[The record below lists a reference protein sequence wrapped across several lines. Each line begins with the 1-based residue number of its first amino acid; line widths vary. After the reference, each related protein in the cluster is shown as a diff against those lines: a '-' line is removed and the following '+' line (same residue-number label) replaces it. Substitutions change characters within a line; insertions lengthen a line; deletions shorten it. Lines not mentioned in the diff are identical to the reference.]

1 MNKNIEVLEI
11 LNRDS
16 NLSQREISKRAGIS
30 VGKVNSIL
38 KSLENEGFL
47 EYNQAKSRKY
57 SYIITEKALCLLEQN
72 LKKNDDTR
80 IKILDDTPTEVKQ
93 AVILAAGK
101 RKEILNP
108 VGILELEKD
117 ISIINRIIDALKNN
131 GINDITIITG
141 YKSEEYEYLKKKD
154 HVTIIDNPKYKWT
167 GTMASLA
174 LAEKTVKGDFI
185 VVENDLIFEERA
197 LKRLITNPRRD
208 CVVITTESGSNDESF
223 VELRNEI
230 LFKISK
236 DIHALNKIDGEF
248 IGLTKISLD
257 VFRKMLDEY
266 SKNKNPYINYEYTLL
281 DVCRY
286 YDVGCIKINDLVWA
300 EVDNKEHYDK
310 VINYI
315 YPMIKRKE
323 LEVKFGYLESLIC
336 KSLKVDKSEI
346 LDISHL
352 SGVNNDSFK
361 VSLKNN
367 VYSLRIPGEAADKSI
382 NRSFEKSNSN
392 KLYKVGIS
400 PKDVYFDENTG
411 IKFSEFIYKAEPI
424 NATSA
429 KKEENMRAI
438 VGILKKLHT
447 SDVIF
452 ENTFDFKKSVEK
464 YEDLIK
470 EITPYIYHQ
479 YNEIKKKI
487 FNLYDEIKENNVKL
501 CPCHND
507 LIPENIIKSGNLDFY
522 LVDLEYCAMNDYLWD
537 IASLFLECNFSQ
549 DDEELFLRIYF
560 ECEVT
565 EGVREKLFKYKV
577 LQNFLWSLWGRFKE
591 IANEDF
597 GTFGIDRYNKVKN
610 YIYTRL

>member
-38 KSLENEGFL
+38 KSLENEGYL
-47 EYNQAKSRKY
+47 EYNQAKNKKY
-57 SYIITEKALCLLEQN
+57 SYIITEKALFLLEQN

-131 GINDITIITG
+131 GINNITVITG
-141 YKSEEYEYLKKKD
+141 YESEKYEHLKETNN
-154 HVTIIDNPKYKWT
+154 VTIINNPKYKWT

-174 LAEKTVKGDFI
+174 LAEKTIKGDFI

-223 VELRNEI
+223 VELRNEF

-286 YDVGCIKINDLVWA
+286 YDVGYIKINDLIWA
-300 EVDNKEHYDK
+300 EVDNKDHYDK

-336 KSLKVDKSEI
+336 KLLKVDKSEI
-346 LDISHL
+346 LNISHL
-352 SGVNNDSFK
+352 SGVNNNSFK
-361 VSLKNN
+361 VLLKNDA
-367 VYSLRIPGEAADKSI
+367 YSLRIPGEAADRSV
-382 NRSFEKSNSN
+382 NRSVEKYNSK
-392 KLYKVGIS
+392 KLYELGIS
-400 PKDVYFDENTG
+400 PKDVYFDEKTG

-429 KKEENMRAI
+429 KKEENMKDIA
-438 VGILKKLHT
+438 GILKRLHK
-447 SDVIF
+447 SNVIF
-452 ENTFDFKKSVEK
+452 ENTFDFQKSVEK
-464 YEDLIK
+464 YEELIK
-470 EITPYIYHQ
+470 ETSTYIYHQ
-479 YNEIKKKI
+479 YNEIKKKV
-487 FNLYDEIKENNVKL
+487 FNIYDEIKDDNIKL

-507 LIPENIIKSGNLDFY
+507 LIPENIIKSGNGKFY
-522 LVDLEYCAMNDYLWD
+522 LVDLEYSAMNDYLWD
-537 IASLFLECNFSQ
+537 IASLFLECDFSQ

-560 ECEVT
+560 KRDIDEK
-565 EGVREKLFKYKV
+565 VREKIFKYKI

-591 IANEDF
+591 AENEDL
-597 GTFGIDRYNKVKN
+597 GTFGIDRYNNVKN

>member
-11 LNRDS
+11 LNKDS

-38 KSLENEGFL
+38 KNLENEGYL
-47 EYNQAKSRKY
+47 EYNQAKNKKY
-57 SYIITEKALCLLEQN
+57 SYIITEKALSLLEQN

-131 GINDITIITG
+131 GINNITVITG
-141 YKSEEYEYLKKKD
+141 YESEKYEHLKETNN
-154 HVTIIDNPKYKWT
+154 VTIINNPKYKWT

-174 LAEKTVKGDFI
+174 LAEKTIKGDFI

-223 VELRNEI
+223 VELRNEF

-286 YDVGCIKINDLVWA
+286 YDVGYIKINDLIWA
-300 EVDNKEHYDK
+300 EVDNKDHYDK

-336 KSLKVDKSEI
+336 KLLKVDKSEI
-346 LDISHL
+346 LNISHL
-352 SGVNNDSFK
+352 SGVNNNSFK
-361 VSLKNN
+361 VSLKNDA
-367 VYSLRIPGEAADKSI
+367 YSLRIPGEAADRSV
-382 NRSFEKSNSN
+382 NRSVEKYNSK
-392 KLYKVGIS
+392 KLYELGIS
-400 PKDVYFDENTG
+400 PKDVYFDEKTG

-429 KKEENMRAI
+429 KKEENMKDIAD
-438 VGILKKLHT
+438 ILKRLHK
-447 SDVIF
+447 SNVIF
-452 ENTFDFKKSVEK
+452 ENTFDFQKSVEK
-464 YEDLIK
+464 YEELIK
-470 EITPYIYHQ
+470 ETSGYIYHQ
-479 YNEIKKKI
+479 YNEIKKKV
-487 FNLYDEIKENNVKL
+487 FNIYDEIKDDNIKL

-507 LIPENIIKSGNLDFY
+507 LIPENIIKSGNGKFY
-522 LVDLEYCAMNDYLWD
+522 LVDLEYSAMNDHLWD
-537 IASLFLECNFSQ
+537 IASLFLECAFSQ

-560 ECEVT
+560 KRDIDEK
-565 EGVREKLFKYKV
+565 VREKIFKYKI

-591 IANEDF
+591 AENEDL
-597 GTFGIDRYNKVKN
+597 GTFGIDRYNNVKN

>member
-38 KSLENEGFL
+38 KSLENEGYL
-47 EYNQAKSRKY
+47 EYNQAKNKKY
-57 SYIITEKALCLLEQN
+57 SYIITEKALFLLEQN

-131 GINDITIITG
+131 GINNITVITG
-141 YKSEEYEYLKKKD
+141 YESEKYEHLKETNN
-154 HVTIIDNPKYKWT
+154 VTIINNPKYKWT

-174 LAEKTVKGDFI
+174 LAEKTIKGDFI

-223 VELRNEI
+223 VELRNEF

-286 YDVGCIKINDLVWA
+286 YDVGYIKINDLIWA
-300 EVDNKEHYDK
+300 EVDNKDHYDK

-336 KSLKVDKSEI
+336 KLLKVDKSEI
-346 LDISHL
+346 LNISHL
-352 SGVNNDSFK
+352 SGVNNNSFK
-361 VSLKNN
+361 VLLKNDA
-367 VYSLRIPGEAADKSI
+367 YSLRIPGEAADRSV
-382 NRSFEKSNSN
+382 NRSVEKYNSN
-392 KLYKVGIS
+392 KLYELGIS
-400 PKDVYFDENTG
+400 PKDVYFDEKTG

-429 KKEENMRAI
+429 KKEENMKDIA
-438 VGILKKLHT
+438 GILKRLHK
-447 SDVIF
+447 SNVIF
-452 ENTFDFKKSVEK
+452 ENTFDFQKSVEK
-464 YEDLIK
+464 YEELIK
-470 EITPYIYHQ
+470 ETRTYIYHQ
-479 YNEIKKKI
+479 YNEIKKKV
-487 FNLYDEIKENNVKL
+487 FNIYDEIKDDNIKL

-507 LIPENIIKSGNLDFY
+507 LIPENIIKSGNGKFY
-522 LVDLEYCAMNDYLWD
+522 LVDLEYSAMNDYLWD
-537 IASLFLECNFSQ
+537 IASLFLECAFSQ

-560 ECEVT
+560 KRDIDEK
-565 EGVREKLFKYKV
+565 VREKIFKYKI

-591 IANEDF
+591 AENEDL
-597 GTFGIDRYNKVKN
+597 GTFGIDRYNNVKN

>member
-38 KSLENEGFL
+38 KSLENEGYL
-47 EYNQAKSRKY
+47 EYNQAKNKKY
-57 SYIITEKALCLLEQN
+57 SYIITEKALFLLEQN

-131 GINDITIITG
+131 GINNITVITG
-141 YKSEEYEYLKKKD
+141 YESEKYEHLKETNN
-154 HVTIIDNPKYKWT
+154 VTIINNPKYKWT

-174 LAEKTVKGDFI
+174 LAEKTIKGDFI

-286 YDVGCIKINDLVWA
+286 YDVGYIKINDLIWA
-300 EVDNKEHYDK
+300 EVDNKDHYDK

-336 KSLKVDKSEI
+336 KLLKVDKSEI
-346 LDISHL
+346 LNISHL
-352 SGVNNDSFK
+352 SGVNNNSFK
-361 VSLKNN
+361 VLLKNDA
-367 VYSLRIPGEAADKSI
+367 YSLRIPGEAADRSV
-382 NRSFEKSNSN
+382 NRSVEKYNSK
-392 KLYKVGIS
+392 KLYELGIS
-400 PKDVYFDENTG
+400 PKDVYFDEKTG

-429 KKEENMRAI
+429 KKEENMKDIA
-438 VGILKKLHT
+438 GILKRLHK
-447 SDVIF
+447 SNVIF
-452 ENTFDFKKSVEK
+452 ENTFDFQKSVEK
-464 YEDLIK
+464 YEELIK
-470 EITPYIYHQ
+470 ETSTYIYHQ
-479 YNEIKKKI
+479 YNEIKKKV
-487 FNLYDEIKENNVKL
+487 FNIYDEIKDNNIKL

-507 LIPENIIKSGNLDFY
+507 LIPENIIKSGNGKFY
-522 LVDLEYCAMNDYLWD
+522 LVDLEYSAMNDYLWD
-537 IASLFLECNFSQ
+537 IASLFLECAFSQ

-560 ECEVT
+560 KRDIDEK
-565 EGVREKLFKYKV
+565 VREKIFKYKI

-591 IANEDF
+591 AENEDL
-597 GTFGIDRYNKVKN
+597 GTFGIDRYNNVKN

>member
-38 KSLENEGFL
+38 KSLENEGYL
-47 EYNQAKSRKY
+47 EYNQAKNKKY
-57 SYIITEKALCLLEQN
+57 SYIITEKALFLLEQN

-131 GINDITIITG
+131 GINNITVITG
-141 YKSEEYEYLKKKD
+141 YESEKYEHLKETNN
-154 HVTIIDNPKYKWT
+154 VTIINNPKYKWT

-174 LAEKTVKGDFI
+174 LAEKTIKGDFI

-223 VELRNEI
+223 VELRNEF

-286 YDVGCIKINDLVWA
+286 YDVGYIKINDLIWA
-300 EVDNKEHYDK
+300 EVDNKDHYDK

-336 KSLKVDKSEI
+336 KLLKVDKSEI
-346 LDISHL
+346 LNISHL
-352 SGVNNDSFK
+352 SGVNNNSFK
-361 VSLKNN
+361 VLLKNDA
-367 VYSLRIPGEAADKSI
+367 YSLRIPGEAADRSV
-382 NRSFEKSNSN
+382 NRSVEKYNSK
-392 KLYKVGIS
+392 KLYELGIS
-400 PKDVYFDENTG
+400 PKDVYFDEKTG

-429 KKEENMRAI
+429 KKEENMKDIA
-438 VGILKKLHT
+438 GILKRLHK
-447 SDVIF
+447 SNVIF
-452 ENTFDFKKSVEK
+452 ENTFDFQKSVEK
-464 YEDLIK
+464 YEELIK
-470 EITPYIYHQ
+470 ETRTYIYHQ
-479 YNEIKKKI
+479 YNEIKKKV
-487 FNLYDEIKENNVKL
+487 FNIYDEIKDNNIKL

-507 LIPENIIKSGNLDFY
+507 LIPENIIKSGNGKFY
-522 LVDLEYCAMNDYLWD
+522 LVDLEYSAMNDYLWD
-537 IASLFLECNFSQ
+537 IASLFLECAFSQ

-560 ECEVT
+560 KRDIDEK
-565 EGVREKLFKYKV
+565 VREKIFKYKI

-591 IANEDF
+591 AENEDL
-597 GTFGIDRYNKVKN
+597 GTFGIDRYNNVKN

>member
-38 KSLENEGFL
+38 KSLENEGYL
-47 EYNQAKSRKY
+47 EYNQAKNKKY
-57 SYIITEKALCLLEQN
+57 SYIITEKALFLLEQN

-131 GINDITIITG
+131 GINNITVITG
-141 YKSEEYEYLKKKD
+141 YESEKYEHLKETNN
-154 HVTIIDNPKYKWT
+154 VTIINNPKYKWT

-174 LAEKTVKGDFI
+174 LAEKTIKGDFI

-223 VELRNEI
+223 VELRNEF

-286 YDVGCIKINDLVWA
+286 YDVGYIKINDLIWA
-300 EVDNKEHYDK
+300 EVDNKDHYDK

-336 KSLKVDKSEI
+336 KLLKVDKSEI
-346 LDISHL
+346 LNISHL
-352 SGVNNDSFK
+352 SGVNNNSFK
-361 VSLKNN
+361 VLLKNDA
-367 VYSLRIPGEAADKSI
+367 YSLRIPGEAADRSV
-382 NRSFEKSNSN
+382 NRSVEKYNSN
-392 KLYKVGIS
+392 KLYELGIS
-400 PKDVYFDENTG
+400 PKDVYFDEKTG

-429 KKEENMRAI
+429 KKEENMKDIA
-438 VGILKKLHT
+438 GILKRLHK
-447 SDVIF
+447 SNVIF
-452 ENTFDFKKSVEK
+452 ENTFDFQKSVEK
-464 YEDLIK
+464 YEELIK
-470 EITPYIYHQ
+470 ETSTYIYHQ
-479 YNEIKKKI
+479 YNEIKKKV
-487 FNLYDEIKENNVKL
+487 FNIYDEIKDDNIKL

-507 LIPENIIKSGNLDFY
+507 LIPENIIKSGNGKFY
-522 LVDLEYCAMNDYLWD
+522 LVDLEYSAMNDYLWD
-537 IASLFLECNFSQ
+537 IASLFLECAFSQ

-560 ECEVT
+560 KRDIDEK
-565 EGVREKLFKYKV
+565 VREKIFKYKI

-591 IANEDF
+591 AENEDL
-597 GTFGIDRYNKVKN
+597 GTFGIDRYNNVKN

>member
-38 KSLENEGFL
+38 KSLENEGYL
-47 EYNQAKSRKY
+47 EYNQAKNKKY
-57 SYIITEKALCLLEQN
+57 SYIITEKALFLLEQN

-131 GINDITIITG
+131 GINNITVITG
-141 YKSEEYEYLKKKD
+141 YESEKYEHLKETNN
-154 HVTIIDNPKYKWT
+154 VTIINNPKYKWT

-174 LAEKTVKGDFI
+174 LAEKTIKGDFI

-223 VELRNEI
+223 VELRNEF

-286 YDVGCIKINDLVWA
+286 YDVGYIKINDLIWA
-300 EVDNKEHYDK
+300 EVDNKDHYDK

-336 KSLKVDKSEI
+336 KLLKVDKSEI
-346 LDISHL
+346 LNISHL
-352 SGVNNDSFK
+352 SGVNNNSFK
-361 VSLKNN
+361 VLLKNDA
-367 VYSLRIPGEAADKSI
+367 YSLRIPGEAADRSV
-382 NRSFEKSNSN
+382 NRSVEKYNSK
-392 KLYKVGIS
+392 KLYELGIS
-400 PKDVYFDENTG
+400 PKDVYFDEKTG

-429 KKEENMRAI
+429 KKEENMKDIA
-438 VGILKKLHT
+438 GILKRLHK
-447 SDVIF
+447 SNVIF
-452 ENTFDFKKSVEK
+452 ENTFDFQKSVEK
-464 YEDLIK
+464 YEELIK
-470 EITPYIYHQ
+470 ETSTYIYHQ
-479 YNEIKKKI
+479 YNEIKKKV
-487 FNLYDEIKENNVKL
+487 FNIYDEIKDDNIKL

-507 LIPENIIKSGNLDFY
+507 LIPENIIKSGNGKFY
-522 LVDLEYCAMNDYLWD
+522 LVDLEYSAMNDYLWD
-537 IASLFLECNFSQ
+537 IASLFLECAFSQ

-560 ECEVT
+560 KRDIDEK
-565 EGVREKLFKYKV
+565 VREKIFKYKI

-591 IANEDF
+591 AENEDL
-597 GTFGIDRYNKVKN
+597 GTFGIDRYNNVKN